1 MDRSLVVGP
10 AHFLCLL
17 GCHFF
22 PLLLL
27 SSSNTHKNGG
37 KLLRT
42 HNSTYYKS
50 FLKGGTVSVI

>member
-1 MDRSLVVGP
+1 MVGP